1 MVSYGI
7 HSWHHVLMHKR
18 DDGDGDK
25 LELLESVSSN
35 AVQRKL
41 SHDGGNDESDEK
53 LLLWKQ
59 LIDLG
64 IPGM

>member
-1 MVSYGI
+1 
-7 HSWHHVLMHKR
+7 MHKR

-41 SHDGGNDESDEK
+41 SHDGGNYDELMRSCSFETAN
-53 LLLWKQ
+53 
-59 LIDLG
+59 
-64 IPGM
+64 